1 MTTGSQ
7 LGVVASQIRDVPIA
21 VIDIE
26 TTGLHPGAD
35 RVVEVSVVRL
45 EPAREPALVLDTLLN
60 PQRPVAATEIHGITD
75 RDVADAPAFSA
86 IAGDLARALSDAVL
100 TAYNVYFDVRFLADE
115 FSRVGWAGTMPH
127 LCLMYMRPMLGLGR
141 KCCLSDACRAHGI
154 EHLEAHTAAYDAL
167 AGARLWEFY
176 AEVMLQKGVRT
187 FGDIASLKA
196 YKFSESLNLPPLSPD
211 AARSMPSGGRLKPR
225 HPGVGHAPVPS
236 RADLVHE
243 YWDAV
248 TAAVM
253 DLDLSDTEIR
263 DLADKRERFSLT
275 NEELRAVHGRVF
287 AAMLSE
293 VLADSFVTD
302 AEWKQLKRLHDCL
315 RQLGWAPG
323 T

>member
-1 MTTGSQ
+1 MA
-7 LGVVASQIRDVPIA
+7 ASQIRDVPIA

-45 EPAREPALVLDTLLN
+45 EPAGEPAVVLNTLLN

-75 RDVADAPAFSA
+75 RDVADAPAFSD
-86 IAGDLARALSDAVL
+86 IAGDLASSLSGAVL

-115 FSRVGWAGTMPH
+115 FARVGWAATMPH

-154 EHLEAHTAAYDAL
+154 ELLEAHTAAYDAL

-176 AEVMLQKGVRT
+176 TEVMLQKGVKT
-187 FGDIASLKA
+187 FGDIASLRA
-196 YKFSESLNLPPLSPD
+196 YKFSESLNLPPITLD
-211 AARSMPSGGRLKPR
+211 AARSLRSGGRLKPR
-225 HPGVGHAPVPS
+225 HPGVGQTPVPS
-236 RADLVHE
+236 RVDLVHE

-248 TAAVM
+248 TAAVV
-253 DLDLSDTEIR
+253 DLELSDAEIR
-263 DLADKRERFSLT
+263 ELADKRERFSLT

-293 VLADSFVTD
+293 ALADSLITD
-302 AEWKQLKRLHDCL
+302 VEWDRLRHLHGCL
-315 RQLGWAPG
+315 HQLGWAPG